1 MPTLRRTPPSPP
13 TTNRTQ
19 NKPGLISTR
28 DLIKDSWQ
36 TFKDHWKYT
45 FSISLW
51 LLIPAVVLLVASL
64 VSRFIQPSLAPL
76 LGTISLITGL
86 SINAWV
92 NLRLMQYTLKE
103 EGETSVLQEPTWI
116 QPIGSYIWLQ
126 ILHNIALVGA
136 SLPLIFGM
144 IGLPI
149 LAILGRIPERS
160 FLFVA
165 FFSLIILSLPIVWL
179 AAQLV
184 FWPFFFITNPEGSS
198 ATFTSIGKNNLRL
211 PSFKKSIHLFAQSYQ
226 LVRGRFWTV
235 FARLIFPGFTF
246 LLVFLTVTFTIDT
259 VFALVVGEAKMN
271 TIFETI
277 PQGYAYFLVSIG
289 QVLFLPL
296 FITWLAKLFRSLKQ
310 HPNTTHAA

>member
-1 MPTLRRTPPSPP
+1 MPTLRRTPSPSP
-13 TTNRTQ
+13 TANRSQ
-19 NKPGLISTR
+19 NVLGLISAH
-28 DLIKDSWQ
+28 DLIQESWQ
-36 TFKDHWKYT
+36 TFKRHWKYT

-51 LLIPAVVLLVASL
+51 LLVPAVVLLIASL
-64 VSRFIQPSLAPL
+64 VNRFIQPSLAPL
-76 LGTISLITGL
+76 LSIISLITGL
-86 SINAWV
+86 CINAWV
-92 NLRLMQYTLKE
+92 NLRLMQYILKE
-103 EGETSVLQEPTWI
+103 EGEAYILQEPNWT

-126 ILHNIALVGA
+126 ILHNIALAGA

-149 LAILGRIPERS
+149 LVILGRIPERS

-165 FFSLIILSLPIVWL
+165 FFSMVILSLPVVWL

-184 FWPFFFITNPEGSS
+184 FWPFFFMTNPEGSH
-198 ATFTSIGKNNLRL
+198 ATFTSIGKNNLRV
-211 PSFKKSIHLFAQSYQ
+211 PSFKKSIHLFAQSYH

-235 FARLIFPGFTF
+235 FARLAWPGLTF
-246 LLVFLTVTFTIDT
+246 LLLFLTVTFTIDT
-259 VFALVVGEAKMN
+259 VFALIIGEVKMN
-271 TIFETI
+271 AIFETI

-310 HPNTTHAA
+310 HSNTTHAA